1 MQASRIV
8 PALFAAVACGA
19 TDTNPLAKV
28 LDLMD
33 DCAAKVTADGEA
45 EAKAYKEYFEW
56 CDDVAKNTQFEIKT
70 GKASVEKL
78 TASIAKLT
86 SDIEVGTSKI
96 EDLAASIA
104 TNEADLA
111 EATGVRAKEAAD
123 FTSAE
128 AELADAVDTLGRA
141 IGIIERESAKNPA
154 AFAQIDTSNMQKLT
168 QAIGAVVDA
177 AAFSGNDKSKL
188 MALVQNQQGSDDD
201 DEEMGAPAPDSYKSH
216 SGGILDVLADMKD
229 KAEAELSDL
238 RKAEGNAKQNF
249 NMLKGSLEGEVAA
262 DTKDKDGEAS
272 DKAAA
277 QEEKS
282 VADGDLS
289 QTSKDLAAAEA
300 DLSKATH
307 GCLTAAADHEA
318 TVAARAEE
326 LTVIAEVKKI
336 LQESTAGAVSQSYSF
351 LQLGSQLRTRSDLI
365 KSEVVTAVRK
375 LAKQQHSSALAQLSS
390 KIEAAM
396 QYSSLGGE
404 DVFTKIKGL
413 IGDMI
418 SKLEQEAEADATE
431 KAYCDEELAKT
442 EAKKQEL
449 DSEIESLSTKI
460 DRAASKSASLKEGV
474 KQAQADLAAV
484 AKEQAEMDNLRAEQS
499 ADFKVAQ
506 TDLTLGLGG
515 VQAALEKL
523 REYYGGAAAAFV
535 QDDNSFGSFMQQP
548 AAPAKHEKS
557 SGAGQ
562 SIIGMLEVCESDFSK
577 NLAAEEQ
584 QESDAV
590 EEYETTTQENKI
602 AKATKN
608 QDVKYKTQE
617 FKSLDKEITELSGDK
632 ETSNTELSAVM
643 EYYGKIKDRCIA
655 KPETYE
661 ERTKRRAAE
670 IEGLKQAL
678 SILDNETAFVQRK
691 SHGHLRR
698 AIQ

>member
-1 MQASRIV
+1 MQATRML
-8 PALFAAVACGA
+8 PAVFAAVAVGA

-33 DCAAKVTADGEA
+33 ECTAKVKADGEA
-45 EAKAYKEYFEW
+45 EAKAYKEYYEW

-70 GKASVEKL
+70 AKASVEKL

-104 TNEADLA
+104 TNEGDLK
-111 EATGVRAKEAAD
+111 EATGVREKEAAD
-123 FTSAE
+123 FASAE

-141 IGIIERESAKNPA
+141 IGILERESAKNPA

-177 AAFSGNDKSKL
+177 ASFSGADKQKL
-188 MALVQNQQGSDDD
+188 MALVQSQQGSDDD
-201 DEEMGAPAPDSYKSH
+201 DDEEGAPAAATYKSH
-216 SGGILDVLADMKD
+216 SGGILDVLGDMKE

-238 RKAEGNAKQNF
+238 RKAESNAKQNF
-249 NMLKGSLEGEVAA
+249 NMLKGSLEGEIAA
-262 DTKDKDGEAS
+262 DTKDKQEETSA
-272 DKAAA
+272 KAAA
-277 QEEKS
+277 EEEKS
-282 VADGDLS
+282 TAEGDLS
-289 QTSKDLAAAEA
+289 QTSKDLSAAEA
-300 DLSKATH
+300 DLAKATH

-318 TVAARAEE
+318 TVAARQEE
-326 LTVIAEVKKI
+326 LNVIAEAKKI
-336 LQESTAGAVSQSYSF
+336 LQETTSGAVGQSYSF

-365 KSEVVTAVRK
+365 RAEVVTAVRR

-404 DVFTKIKGL
+404 DVFAKIKGL
-413 IGDMI
+413 ISDMI
-418 SKLEQEAEADATE
+418 TKLEQEAEADATE

-449 DSEIESLSTKI
+449 DSEIDALSTKI
-460 DRAASKSASLKEGV
+460 DRAASKSAALKEDV
-474 KQAQADLAAV
+474 KEAQQELAAI
-484 AKEQAEMDNLRAEQS
+484 AKEQAEMDKLRQEQN

-506 TDLTLGLGG
+506 ADLSLGLSG

-535 QDDNSFGSFMQQP
+535 QDDSSFGSYMQQP
-548 AAPAKHEKS
+548 APPAKHTKS

-562 SIIGMLEVCESDFSK
+562 SIIGILEVCESDFSK

-584 QESDAV
+584 QEADAV

-602 AKATKN
+602 TKSTKN

-617 FKSLDKEITELSGDK
+617 FKGLDKEITELSGDK
-632 ETSNTELSAVM
+632 ETSNTELAAVM
-643 EYYGKIKDRCIA
+643 EYYGKIKDHCDCF
-655 KPETYE
+655 
-661 ERTKRRAAE
+661 
-670 IEGLKQAL
+670 L
-678 SILDNETAFVQRK
+678 SWL
-691 SHGHLRR
+691 
-698 AIQ
+698 

>member
-1 MQASRIV
+1 MQATRIV
-8 PALFAAVACGA
+8 PAVFAAVAVGA

-33 DCAAKVTADGEA
+33 ECTAKVKADGEA

-70 GKASVEKL
+70 AKASVEKL

-96 EDLAASIA
+96 EDLASSIA
-104 TNEADLA
+104 TNEADLK
-111 EATGVRAKEAAD
+111 EATGVREKEAAD
-123 FTSAE
+123 FSSAE

-141 IGIIERESAKNPA
+141 IGIIEREAAKNPA

-177 AAFSGNDKSKL
+177 AAFSGNDKQKL
-188 MALVQNQQGSDDD
+188 MALVQSQQGSDDD
-201 DEEMGAPAPDSYKSH
+201 DEEGAPAPDAYKSH
-216 SGGILDVLADMKD
+216 SGGILDVLGDMKE

-238 RKAEGNAKQNF
+238 RKAETNAKQNF
-249 NMLKGSLEGEVAA
+249 NMLKGSLEGEIAA
-262 DTKDKDGEAS
+262 DTKDKQEETSA
-272 DKAAA
+272 KAAA
-277 QEEKS
+277 EEEKATS
-282 VADGDLS
+282 EGDLS
-289 QTSKDLAAAEA
+289 QTSKDLSAAEA
-300 DLSKATH
+300 DLAKATH

-318 TVAARAEE
+318 TVAARQEE
-326 LTVIAEVKKI
+326 LTVIAEAKKI
-336 LQESTAGAVSQSYSF
+336 LQETTAGAVGQSYSF
-351 LQLGSQLRTRSDLI
+351 LQLGSQLRTRSDLL
-365 KSEVVTAVRK
+365 KAEVVTAVRR

-396 QYSSLGGE
+396 QYGSMGGE
-404 DVFTKIKGL
+404 DVFAKIKGL
-413 IGDMI
+413 ISDMI
-418 SKLEQEAEADATE
+418 TKLEQEAEADATE

-449 DSEIESLSTKI
+449 DGEIDALSTKI
-460 DRAASKSASLKEGV
+460 DRAASKSAALKEDV
-474 KQAQADLAAV
+474 KEAQQELAAV
-484 AKEQAEMDNLRAEQS
+484 AKEQAEMDKLRQEQN

-506 TDLTLGLGG
+506 ADLQLGLSG

-535 QDDNSFGSFMQQP
+535 QDDSSFGSYMQQP
-548 AAPAKHEKS
+548 APPAKHEKS

-562 SIIGMLEVCESDFSK
+562 SIIGILEVCESDFSK

-602 AKATKN
+602 TKSTKE

-617 FKSLDKEITELSGDK
+617 FKGLDKEITELSGDK

-670 IEGLKQAL
+670 IEGLKSAL
-678 SILDNETAFVQRK
+678 ATLENETAFVQRK